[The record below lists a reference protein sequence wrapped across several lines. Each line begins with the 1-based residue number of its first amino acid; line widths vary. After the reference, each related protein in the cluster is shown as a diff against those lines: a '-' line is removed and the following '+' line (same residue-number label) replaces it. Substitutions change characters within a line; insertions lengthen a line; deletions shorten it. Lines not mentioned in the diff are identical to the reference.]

1 MATITFIES
10 DGTAHAV
17 EARCG
22 WSLMENATKN
32 DVPGIVAECGGSQ
45 TCGTCRIYVSDEWQA
60 KMDSP
65 TAGELAIIEFA
76 EDRTPGARLSCQ
88 IEMRK
93 CLNGLVVHMP
103 KRQYSM

>member
-10 DGTAHAV
+10 DGTAHVV

-22 WSLMENATKN
+22 WSVMENAVKN
-32 DVPGIVAECGGSQ
+32 ALPGIVAECGGSQ
-45 TCGTCRIYVSDEWQA
+45 TCGTCRVYVSAEWQA

-65 TAGELAIIEFA
+65 TADELAIIEFA

-88 IEMRK
+88 IEMTDN
-93 CLNGLVVHMP
+93 LDGLIVHMP
-103 KRQYSM
+103 ERQYSM

>member
-10 DGTAHAV
+10 DGTAHVV

-22 WSLMENATKN
+22 WSIMENAVKN
-32 DVPGIVAECGGSQ
+32 AVPGIVAECGGSQ
-45 TCGTCRIYVSDEWQA
+45 TCGTCRVYVSDDWQA

-65 TAGELAIIEFA
+65 TADELAIIEFA

-88 IEMRK
+88 IEMQE
-93 CLNGLVVHMP
+93 CLDGLVLRMP
-103 KRQYSM
+103 EKQYSM